1 MMAESGLIG
10 DVKFYGISEIAD
22 ELDER
27 RQTVAQWYRRG
38 KLPKPT
44 EVLAMGP
51 VWTGKAI
58 APFLRE
64 QRRLKKE
71 SP

>member
-1 MMAESGLIG
+1 MTATEVLMGA
-10 DVKFYGISEIAD
+10 VKFYGISEIAD

-38 KLPKPT
+38 KLPEPT

-64 QRRLKKE
+64 QRRLKKGK
-71 SP
+71 P